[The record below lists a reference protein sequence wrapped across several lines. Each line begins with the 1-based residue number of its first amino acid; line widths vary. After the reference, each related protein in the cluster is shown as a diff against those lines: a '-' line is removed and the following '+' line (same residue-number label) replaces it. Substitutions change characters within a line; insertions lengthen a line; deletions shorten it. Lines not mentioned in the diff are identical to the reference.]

1 MNNRKSIF
9 FKYFVICSAV
19 ILISFLCLGAV
30 LLLVSSRYFID
41 EKKSLLEKNA
51 KALALYTQE
60 EMLDEPSGWKTDV
73 ITQMRQF
80 SMACNADF
88 ILCDKTGKVLIN
100 TSSA

>member
-1 MNNRKSIF
+1 MSNCKSIF

-19 ILISFLCLGAV
+19 ILISFVCLGTV

-41 EKKSLLEKNA
+41 EKKSLLEKNT

-60 EMLDEPSGWKTDV
+60 EMLAQPADWKKSVTDEMM
-73 ITQMRQF
+73 QY

-88 ILCDKTGKVLIN
+88 ILCDSTGAVDRKSVV
-100 TSSA
+100 